1 MSTVR
6 IVLQKGIL
14 GREFEY
20 GVEFIEIRPVHMLE
34 HILLEVQ
41 VLLHSKVGNQKR
53 RFPLNAYFMNKIL
66 LIYFLPFNFVC

>member
-41 VLLHSKVGNQKR
+41 CMFHNKLGNYPVLPKNNV
-53 RFPLNAYFMNKIL
+53 
-66 LIYFLPFNFVC
+66 LIT